1 MRKVNAIIER
11 GSDGTYGIYI
21 DLNEN
26 KLSYA
31 ILGDGTTVDDAK
43 ADFYNSYEEMKQLY
57 KDENK
62 QFEEVEFVFEYDVVS
77 FLESYSK
84 IFSKPALEK
93 ITGINQKQFF
103 HYQSGKKPRKETV
116 LKIQKGLQ
124 QLGKELSQVHFID

>member
-1 MRKVNAIIER
+1 MRKVKAIIER

-21 DLNEN
+21 DLDES

-43 ADFYNSYEEMKQLY
+43 ADFYNSYDEMKQLY

-62 QFEEVEFVFEYDVVS
+62 QFEEVEFIFEYDVAS

-84 IFSKPALEK
+84 IFSKPALEE

-103 HYQSGKKPRKETV
+103 HYLSGQKPNKKTI
-116 LKIQKGLQ
+116 LKIQDGLHK
-124 QLGKELSQVHFID
+124 LGKELSQVHFID